1 MTKAEQIQIV
11 QKYVGTMLSGYA
23 DWDYLIEWRGIVM
36 NDYAAMLNV
45 KQDYLTF
52 NTDFWKGIQM
62 NNMNICIKALVDA
75 INRINELK
83 L

>member
-11 QKYVGTMLSGYA
+11 QKYVGTMLSGYT

-62 NNMNICIKALVDA
+62 NNMNICIKALTDA
-75 INRINELK
+75 INRINELRG
-83 L
+83 